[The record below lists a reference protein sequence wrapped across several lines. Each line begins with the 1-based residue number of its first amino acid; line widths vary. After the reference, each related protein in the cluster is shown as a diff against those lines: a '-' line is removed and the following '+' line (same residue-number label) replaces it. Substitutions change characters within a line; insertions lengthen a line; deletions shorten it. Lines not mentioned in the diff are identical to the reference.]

1 MWRTSFSMRMIR
13 NDTGHMDKIVLIHRM
28 KRGYDMRDAD
38 KKVNNKSNLKIY
50 IIFAIM
56 ILASLLGGF
65 LVGRLAAVNKDTL
78 DGINWDRVWR
88 IIADTLPVVYGVLML
103 ATFVVSFVMYG
114 KIKRTI
120 GGWDGEDEDVI
131 VDIES
136 RITTASYLPC
146 VIVFVG
152 LILFPVCIY
161 SVDRTYSDGYGTVLT
176 ILSELVFLI
185 SLALY
190 CVVEKLVIDEEK
202 KLNPEKSGNIFDMHF
217 RRDWESTSDEA
228 ELIMI
233 AKSSKKGFMTGIKVG
248 FVMWI
253 LLFISMFAFDTGVMP
268 VVAVGVMLLVMYAA
282 YGREFRKLQK

>member
-1 MWRTSFSMRMIR
+1 
-13 NDTGHMDKIVLIHRM
+13 MDKVVLIHRM
-28 KRGYDMRDAD
+28 KRGYEMKDTN
-38 KKVNNKSNLKIY
+38 KKVNKKSNLKIY
-50 IIFAIM
+50 IIFAVM

-65 LVGRLAAVNKDTL
+65 LAGRLAAVNKDAL
-78 DGINWDRVWR
+78 DGINWDHIWW
-88 IIADTLPVVYGVLML
+88 ITADTLPIVYGVLML

-114 KIKRTI
+114 KIKRMI
-120 GGWDGEDEDVI
+120 RGWDGENEDVI

-152 LILFPVCIY
+152 LVLFPVCIY
-161 SVDRTYSDGYGTVLT
+161 AVDRTYSDGRGTFLT
-176 ILSELVFLI
+176 VLSELVFLI
-185 SLALY
+185 SMALY

-217 RRDWESTSDEA
+217 RRDWENTSDEA

-233 AKSSKKGFMTGIKVG
+233 AKSSKKGFMTGIKAG

-253 LLFISMFAFDTGVMP
+253 LTFMSMFAFDTGVMP
-268 VVAVGVMLLVMYAA
+268 IVAVGLVLIVMYVA
-282 YGREFRKLQK
+282 YCREFVRLQK

>member
-1 MWRTSFSMRMIR
+1 MRMIR

-56 ILASLLGGF
+56 ILASLLSGF

-78 DGINWDRVWR
+78 DGINWDRIWR

-120 GGWDGEDEDVI
+120 RGWDGEDEDVI

-161 SVDRTYSDGYGTVLT
+161 SVDRTYSDGHGTVLT

>member
-1 MWRTSFSMRMIR
+1 
-13 NDTGHMDKIVLIHRM
+13 MDKVVLIHRM
-28 KRGYDMRDAD
+28 KRGYEMKDTD
-38 KKVNNKSNLKIY
+38 KKVNKKSNLKIY
-50 IIFAIM
+50 IIFAVM

-65 LVGRLAAVNKDTL
+65 LEGRLAAVNKDTL
-78 DGINWDRVWR
+78 DGINWDHIWW
-88 IIADTLPVVYGVLML
+88 ITADTLPIVYGVLML

-114 KIKRTI
+114 KIKRMI
-120 GGWDGEDEDVI
+120 RGWDGEDEDVI

-152 LILFPVCIY
+152 LVLFPVCIY
-161 SVDRTYSDGYGTVLT
+161 AVDRTYSDGRGTFLT
-176 ILSELVFLI
+176 VLSELVFLI
-185 SLALY
+185 SMALY

-217 RRDWESTSDEA
+217 RRDWENTSDEA

-233 AKSSKKGFMTGIKVG
+233 AKSSKKGFMTGIKAG

-253 LLFISMFAFDTGVMP
+253 LTFMSMFAFDTGVMP
-268 VVAVGVMLLVMYAA
+268 IVAVGLVLIVMYVA
-282 YGREFRKLQK
+282 YCREFVRLQK

>member
-1 MWRTSFSMRMIR
+1 
-13 NDTGHMDKIVLIHRM
+13 MDKVVLIHRM
-28 KRGYDMRDAD
+28 KRGYEMNDTD
-38 KKVNNKSNLKIY
+38 KKVNKKSNLKIY

-56 ILASLLGGF
+56 ILVSLLGGF
-65 LVGRLAAVNKDTL
+65 LAGRLAAVNKDTL
-78 DGINWDRVWR
+78 DGINWDNIWR
-88 IIADTLPVVYGVLML
+88 IVADTLPIAYGVLML
-103 ATFVVSFVMYG
+103 AVFVVSFVMYG

-120 GGWDGEDEDVI
+120 SGWDGENEDVI

-152 LILFPVCIY
+152 LVLFPVCIY
-161 SVDRTYSDGYGTVLT
+161 AVDRTYSDGRGTFLT
-176 ILSELVFLI
+176 VLSELVFLI
-185 SLALY
+185 SMALY

-217 RRDWESTSDEA
+217 RRDWENTSDEA

-233 AKSSKKGFMTGIKVG
+233 AKSSKKGFMTGIKAG

-253 LLFISMFAFDTGVMP
+253 LTFMSMFVFDTGVMP
-268 VVAVGVMLLVMYAA
+268 IVAVGLVLIVMYVA
-282 YGREFRKLQK
+282 YCREFVRLQK

>member
-1 MWRTSFSMRMIR
+1 
-13 NDTGHMDKIVLIHRM
+13 MDKVVLIHRM
-28 KRGYDMRDAD
+28 KRGYEMKDTD
-38 KKVNNKSNLKIY
+38 KKVNKKSNLKIY
-50 IIFAIM
+50 IIFAVM

-65 LVGRLAAVNKDTL
+65 LAGRLAAVNKDTL
-78 DGINWDRVWR
+78 DGINWDHIWR
-88 IIADTLPVVYGVLML
+88 ITADMLPIVYGVLML

-114 KIKRTI
+114 KIKRMI
-120 GGWDGEDEDVI
+120 RGWDGENEDVI

-152 LILFPVCIY
+152 LVLFPVCIY
-161 SVDRTYSDGYGTVLT
+161 AVDRTYSDGRGTFLT
-176 ILSELVFLI
+176 VLSELVFLI
-185 SLALY
+185 SMTLY

-217 RRDWESTSDEA
+217 RRDWENTSDEA

-233 AKSSKKGFMTGIKVG
+233 AKSSKKGFMTGINAG

-253 LLFISMFAFDTGVMP
+253 LTFMSMFAFDTGVMP
-268 VVAVGVMLLVMYAA
+268 IVAVGLVLIVMYVA
-282 YGREFRKLQK
+282 YCREFVRLQK

>member
-1 MWRTSFSMRMIR
+1 MRMIR

-120 GGWDGEDEDVI
+120 GGWDGEDGDVI

-161 SVDRTYSDGYGTVLT
+161 SVDRTYSDGHGTVLT

>member
-1 MWRTSFSMRMIR
+1 
-13 NDTGHMDKIVLIHRM
+13 MDKVVLIHRM
-28 KRGYDMRDAD
+28 KRGYEMKDTD
-38 KKVNNKSNLKIY
+38 KKVNKKSNLKIY
-50 IIFAIM
+50 ILFAVM

-65 LVGRLAAVNKDTL
+65 LAGRLAAVNKDAL
-78 DGINWDRVWR
+78 DGINWDHIWW
-88 IIADTLPVVYGVLML
+88 ITADTLPIVYGVLML

-114 KIKRTI
+114 KIKRMI
-120 GGWDGEDEDVI
+120 RGWDGENEDVI

-152 LILFPVCIY
+152 LVLFPVCIY
-161 SVDRTYSDGYGTVLT
+161 AVDRTYSDGRGTFLT
-176 ILSELVFLI
+176 VLSELVFLI
-185 SLALY
+185 SMALY

-217 RRDWESTSDEA
+217 RRDWENTSDEA

-233 AKSSKKGFMTGIKVG
+233 AKSSKKGFMTGIKAG

-253 LLFISMFAFDTGVMP
+253 LTFMSMFAFDTGVMP
-268 VVAVGVMLLVMYAA
+268 IVAVGLVLIVMYVA
-282 YGREFRKLQK
+282 YCREFVRLQK

>member
-1 MWRTSFSMRMIR
+1 
-13 NDTGHMDKIVLIHRM
+13 MDKVVLIHRM
-28 KRGYDMRDAD
+28 KRGYEMNDTD
-38 KKVNNKSNLKIY
+38 KKVNKKSNLKIY

-56 ILASLLGGF
+56 ILVSLLGGF

-78 DGINWDRVWR
+78 DGINWDNIWR
-88 IIADTLPVVYGVLML
+88 IVADTLPIAYGVLML
-103 ATFVVSFVMYG
+103 AVFVVSFVMYG

-120 GGWDGEDEDVI
+120 SGWDGENEDVI

-152 LILFPVCIY
+152 LVLFPVCIY
-161 SVDRTYSDGYGTVLT
+161 AVDRTYSDGRGTFLT
-176 ILSELVFLI
+176 VLSELVFLI
-185 SLALY
+185 SMALY

-217 RRDWESTSDEA
+217 RRDWENTSDEA

-233 AKSSKKGFMTGIKVG
+233 AKSSKKGFMTGIKAG

-253 LLFISMFAFDTGVMP
+253 LTFMSMFAFDTGVMP
-268 VVAVGVMLLVMYAA
+268 IVAVGLVLIVMYVA
-282 YGREFRKLQK
+282 YCREFVRLQK

>member
-1 MWRTSFSMRMIR
+1 
-13 NDTGHMDKIVLIHRM
+13 MDKIVLIYRM
-28 KRGYDMRDAD
+28 KRGYEMKDTD
-38 KKVNNKSNLKIY
+38 KKVNKKSNLKIY
-50 IIFAIM
+50 IIFAVM
-56 ILASLLGGF
+56 ILVSLLGGF
-65 LVGRLAAVNKDTL
+65 LAGRLAAVNKDTL
-78 DGINWDRVWR
+78 DGINWAHIWR
-88 IIADTLPVVYGVLML
+88 ITADTLPIVYGVLML

-114 KIKRTI
+114 KIKMTI
-120 GGWDGEDEDVI
+120 RDWDGEDEDVI

-152 LILFPVCIY
+152 LVLFPVCIY
-161 SVDRTYSDGYGTVLT
+161 AVDRTYSDGRGTFLT
-176 ILSELVFLI
+176 VLSELVFLI
-185 SLALY
+185 SMALY

-253 LLFISMFAFDTGVMP
+253 LMFMSMFAFDTGVMP
-268 VVAVGVMLLVMYAA
+268 VLAVGVMLLVMYVA

>member
-1 MWRTSFSMRMIR
+1 
-13 NDTGHMDKIVLIHRM
+13 MDKVVLIHRM
-28 KRGYDMRDAD
+28 KRGYEMKDTD
-38 KKVNNKSNLKIY
+38 KKANKKSNLKIY
-50 IIFAIM
+50 IIFAVM

-65 LVGRLAAVNKDTL
+65 LAGRLAAVNKDTL
-78 DGINWDRVWR
+78 DGINWDHIWW
-88 IIADTLPVVYGVLML
+88 ITADTLPIVYGVLML

-114 KIKRTI
+114 KIKRMI
-120 GGWDGEDEDVI
+120 RGWDGEDEDVI

-152 LILFPVCIY
+152 LVLFPVCIY
-161 SVDRTYSDGYGTVLT
+161 AVDRTYSDGRGTFLT
-176 ILSELVFLI
+176 VLSELVFLI
-185 SLALY
+185 SMALY

-217 RRDWESTSDEA
+217 RRDWENTSDEA

-233 AKSSKKGFMTGIKVG
+233 AKSSKKGFMTGIKAG

-253 LLFISMFAFDTGVMP
+253 LTFMSMFAFDTGVMP
-268 VVAVGVMLLVMYAA
+268 IVAVGLVLIVMYVA
-282 YGREFRKLQK
+282 YCREFVRLQK